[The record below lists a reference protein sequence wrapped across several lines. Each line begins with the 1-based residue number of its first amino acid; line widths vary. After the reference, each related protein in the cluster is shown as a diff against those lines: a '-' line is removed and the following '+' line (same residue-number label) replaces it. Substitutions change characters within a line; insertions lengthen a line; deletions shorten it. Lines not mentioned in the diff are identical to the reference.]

1 VYNRGSE
8 LVNKDNSTIFFSEN
22 CLDET
27 KLVVRDRLD
36 KKSRLLQLR
45 PHLQSTGTSSPT
57 TVTARS
63 S

>member
-22 CLDET
+22 YLDET

-45 PHLQSTGTSSPT
+45 PTSKVP
-57 TVTARS
+57 ARPPPPQ
-63 S
+63 